1 MSQHSRPQ
9 RPALNRSQSS
19 LTLLPFTNRV
29 GGHMSMFR
37 LAANGAICKAVT
49 ATKERAFYEE
59 LFKHHPQ
66 LLSFVPLYMG
76 VIRISFDQLKP
87 QIAWQDRQRLR
98 HYSLNN
104 RRNNSF
110 NNNSNNIN
118 GNNGWRTLRSNR
130 SQEDTPDSEDYP
142 EFDEQE
148 YNYDEES
155 SMSSA
160 SSCGMSNISITN
172 NNNNNNNS
180 TADIKS
186 TIGRG
191 AEAELTN
198 EFIVLEDLTLGL
210 RKPCVLDLK
219 MGTRQHGIHASAA
232 KKASQTAKCQMSTS
246 QQLGVRLCGMQ
257 VYHPREH
264 VYKLQD
270 KYVGRSLTPQSFYDT
285 LVGFCSDGDQVLA
298 HLIPDLVEK
307 LRRLSELIASLPGYR
322 FYGSSLLIL
331 YDGDNEIKGNTSPD
345 TVTVTGH
352 TTTTTAA
359 AATTT
364 KKACVDVRI
373 IDFAHCVTQREMQDN
388 PSFVIC
394 PPQHPDEPD
403 LGYLLGLST
412 LIRSFERIY
421 REAISP

>member
-9 RPALNRSQSS
+9 RPALNRSHSS

-87 QIAWQDRQRLR
+87 EIAWQDRQRLR
-98 HYSLNN
+98 HYSLN
-104 RRNNSF
+104 RRNR
-110 NNNSNNIN
+110 
-118 GNNGWRTLRSNR
+118 RTLRPNR
-130 SQEDTPDSEDYP
+130 GQDDTQDPEEYPEQED
-142 EFDEQE
+142 QE
-148 YNYDEES
+148 YDQDTATDTKNT
-155 SMSSA
+155 
-160 SSCGMSNISITN
+160 IS
-172 NNNNNNNS
+172 
-180 TADIKS
+180 
-186 TIGRG
+186 RG

-246 QQLGVRLCGMQ
+246 QELGVRLCGMQ
-257 VYHPREH
+257 VYHPRDRI
-264 VYKLQD
+264 YKFQD
-270 KYVGRSLTPQSFYDT
+270 KYAGRSLTPQTFHDT
-285 LVGFCSDGDQVLA
+285 LVGFCSDGDQVLT

-331 YDGDNEIKGNTSPD
+331 YDGDSEIKGNT
-345 TVTVTGH
+345 
-352 TTTTTAA
+352 
-359 AATTT
+359 
-364 KKACVDVRI
+364 KACMDVRI

-394 PPQHPDEPD
+394 PPEHPDEPD

-421 REAISP
+421 SEAISP